1 MKAHLWKIGRKK
13 LVNAKTE
20 STGHLFQ
27 VHKAGVLFDA
37 EFVKLVE
44 LVTDAARFGGS
55 FLRPTAIY
63 AQFPQSLLESV

>member
-1 MKAHLWKIGRKK
+1 M
-13 LVNAKTE
+13 NAKTE

-55 FLRPTAIY
+55 FLRPTALHT
-63 AQFPQSLLESV
+63 QFPQSLFESV

>member
-1 MKAHLWKIGRKK
+1 M
-13 LVNAKTE
+13 NAKTE

-55 FLRPTAIY
+55 FLRPAALYT
-63 AQFPQSLLESV
+63 QFPQSLFESV